1 MKEKVVLGM
10 SGGVDSSVAALL
22 LKKKGYEVYGLFMNC
37 NVKGGKTRWPSSID
51 WQEEQKTLEKICERL
66 GIKLFV
72 VDTEMG
78 YENKIITP
86 MVADYEKGKTPN
98 PDILCNDVGKF
109 PLLLKKADEIGAR
122 FIATGHYARV
132 KKNQNHFDLLMGKDK
147 TKDQSYFICTLD
159 QKTLSRTL
167 FPIGN
172 LKKEEVRKKA
182 KQNNF
187 PNWNKTGSR
196 GICYL
201 GKIDVKSFLKKR
213 IKEKKGDILDAEGN
227 NVGQHPGIMFFT
239 TGERVRETKGLQ
251 LNEEFSKQHREKL
264 YIAEKHI
271 KDNTLVIVPE
281 NHPLLKRK
289 KVILI
294 NFKKLTSGK
303 NLKARIRHLGKLYSG
318 TLKKEKGNQ
327 TFEFDTAIE
336 GLAEGQFLVIYS
348 GEKVVAYG
356 EISF

>member
-22 LKKKGYEVYGLFMNC
+22 LKKKGYDVYGLFMNC
-37 NVKGGKTRWPSSID
+37 NVKGGETRWPSSIN
-51 WQEEQKTLEKICERL
+51 WQEEQKTLETICQRL

-72 VDTEMG
+72 VDTELG

-86 MVADYEKGKTPN
+86 MVSDYENGLTPN

-132 KKNQNHFDLLMGKDK
+132 KKNQNHFDLLMGKDQ

-172 LKKEEVRKKA
+172 LKKEEVRKFA

-187 PNWNKTGSR
+187 PNWDKRGSR

-201 GKIDVKSFLKKR
+201 GKIDVKSFLKER
-213 IKEKKGDILDAEGN
+213 IKEKKGKILDTNGN
-227 NVGQHPGIMFFT
+227 EIGEHPGIMFFT
-239 TGERVRETKGLQ
+239 TGERVRETKGLT
-251 LNEEFSKQHREKL
+251 LKDEWSRKHREKL
-264 YIAEKHI
+264 YIAEKSI
-271 KDNTLVIVPE
+271 KDNTLTIAPE

-289 KVILI
+289 KVILK
-294 NFKKLTSGK
+294 NFKLLSKGK
-303 NLKARIRHLGKLYSG
+303 NLKARIRHLGSLNPGKL
-318 TLKKEKGNQ
+318 TKQ
-327 TFEFDTAIE
+327 TFEFDKPVE

-348 GEKVVAYG
+348 GEKVVGYG
-356 EISF
+356 EIAF